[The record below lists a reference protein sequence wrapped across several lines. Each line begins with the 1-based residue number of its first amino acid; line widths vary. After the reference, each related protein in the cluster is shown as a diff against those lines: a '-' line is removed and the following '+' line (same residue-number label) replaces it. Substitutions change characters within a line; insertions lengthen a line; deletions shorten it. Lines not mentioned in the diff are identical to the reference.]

1 MTKTDIVELLTRQSG
16 LKKKEVQY
24 IVDNFIEKVKD
35 SVYRDERV
43 EIRGF
48 GTFYQVQKKA
58 RMVFS
63 PIADKKVDVPAKKTV
78 AFRASKSVETQMNIE
93 GA

>member
-1 MTKTDIVELLTRQSG
+1 MTKTDIVELLTRESG

-24 IVDNFIEKVKD
+24 IIDNFIEKVKD
-35 SVYRDERV
+35 SLYRDERV

-48 GTFYQVQKKA
+48 GSFYPLEKKA

-63 PIADKKVDVPAKKTV
+63 PIADKKVDVPAKKTI
-78 AFRASKSVETQMNIE
+78 AFRASKSVETQMTIK